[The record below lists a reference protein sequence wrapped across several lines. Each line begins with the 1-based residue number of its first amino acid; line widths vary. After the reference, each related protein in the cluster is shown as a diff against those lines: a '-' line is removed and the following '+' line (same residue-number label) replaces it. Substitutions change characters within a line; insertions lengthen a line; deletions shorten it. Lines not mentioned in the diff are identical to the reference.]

1 MPAAYQDLY
10 LEKGSDFIVEVTL
23 TDNTGVPYDLT
34 NFTVTSQARKSY
46 YSANSAIDLAPSIVD
61 YQGGIVHLSANST
74 VTSALS
80 ITTKKL
86 VYDVNITEIS
96 SGLITRVLEGQIFV
110 SPSATH

>member
-23 TDNTGVPYDLT
+23 TDNTGIPYDLT
-34 NFTVTSQARKSY
+34 NFSVTSQARTSY
-46 YSANSAIDLAPSIVD
+46 YSANAAINLVSNIVD
-61 YQGGIVHLSANST
+61 YHGGIVQLSANSSI
-74 VTSALS
+74 TSALS

-86 VYDVNITEIS
+86 VYDVKITESS